1 MTYLVTGAS
10 GFIGSYVVRQLLDEG
25 EAVVG
30 HDRRWPGTLPAIVG
44 KDMESVTAVSGDIT
58 DFAHLVRIVREHH
71 IDRIIHLAG
80 ELHDRSAE
88 NPGACIASNVLGTH
102 NVLELARVTDVTRVV
117 TASSAAIFGPAENHP
132 PGPLPNDARLYAG
145 DVYEASKIFGE
156 SEGEFYFQR
165 FGVDNVAIRVGLA
178 YGWGCTIGSA
188 FRLVNELIEKPLR
201 GEPGNVPWGGGAM
214 NWSYVVDA
222 ADAFVRASRAGTT
235 TTFAY
240 NLRGDHRPIQEAV
253 AIARK
258 LIPGAQIQAA
268 PGGHRW
274 AQDFDDSVIR
284 AELGFVPAWSLE
296 AGLEDTIQRIRAAG
310 SVPAQPASA

>member
-1 MTYLVTGAS
+1 VSYLVTGAT
-10 GFIGSYVVRQLLDEG
+10 GFIGSYVIRQLLDEG
-25 EAVVG
+25 EIVVG
-30 HDRRWPGTLPAIVG
+30 HDRRWPGVIPDLLG
-44 KDMESVTAVSGDIT
+44 KDYESVIAVNGDVS
-58 DFAHLVRIVREHH
+58 DFPHLVRIVREHH
-71 IDRIIHLAG
+71 VERIIHLAG

-102 NVLELARVTDVTRVV
+102 NVLELGRVADVTRIV
-117 TASSAAIFGPAENHP
+117 TASSAAIFGSVENHP

-156 SEGEFYFQR
+156 SEGEFYFKR
-165 FGVDNVAIRVGLA
+165 FGVDNVAVRVGLA

-188 FRLVNELIEKPLR
+188 FRLVNELIDKPLR
-201 GEPGNVPWGGGAM
+201 GEPGNVPWGDAVM
-214 NWSYVVDA
+214 NWSYVIDA
-222 ADAFVRASRAGTT
+222 ADAFVRASRAKTT

-240 NLRGDHRPIQEAV
+240 NLRGDCRPIQEAV
-253 AIARK
+253 GIARK
-258 LIPGAQIQAA
+258 LIPGAQIEAV

-296 AGLEDTIQRIRAAG
+296 AGLEDTIRRIRAAG
-310 SVPAQPASA
+310 